1 MILESSEHL
10 HGFTAVTLEHGIVN
24 DEGGNPV
31 RGRERVYLIQRGDA
45 KRGQKAT
52 PCKASMIENDK
63 RRPCRETTRLCC
75 SRAGETSSFDETEA
89 RRRSGTAESN

>member
-52 PCKASMIENDK
+52 PCKASMIEK
-63 RRPCRETTRLCC
+63 R
-75 SRAGETSSFDETEA
+75 
-89 RRRSGTAESN
+89 